1 MCCMVLPSA
10 LICVRCFWLMFQAF
24 SDERHRRRYDLHILR
39 SLQRAGVLAH
49 PRYVFHHA
57 VLHHHETA
65 DQGSAFLY
73 QLF

>member
-1 MCCMVLPSA
+1 
-10 LICVRCFWLMFQAF
+10 MFQAF

-49 PRYVFHHA
+49 PRNVFHHA

-65 DQGSAFLY
+65 DQGSAVEAFLY
-73 QLF
+73 QLS